1 DDAGLEKAWDSV
13 RRLSANNFSNDGV
26 FLEKYIE
33 RARHIEV
40 QVFGDGAGG
49 ALALGERDCSAQRR
63 HQKVLEETPAPN
75 LPDEVRATLHD
86 TARRLVA
93 AVDYRNAGT
102 VEFILDQDSN
112 RFYFLE
118 VNTRLQVE
126 HGVTEQV
133 FGIDLVRWM
142 VQLAAGELPPLA
154 GLGEGLMPRGHALQ
168 ARLYAEDPNKDFQP
182 SAGLLTTA
190 EFPEADGEKLRID
203 HWIEPGLTVS
213 PLYDPMLAKLIVFEA
228 DRDAALAALQRTL
241 EHTCVEGIETNRDY
255 VLAIL
260 ADRAFQNGE
269 MTTRY
274 LNDFDYH
281 PTTLDVLAGGTLTT
295 VQDYPGRRGY
305 WPIGVPPSGPFD
317 ALSFRLGNRLLGND
331 EDAAGLE
338 FTLNGP
344 TLRFN
349 HGTRIALT
357 GADMGATLDGEPVPN
372 YQAVS
377 VAAGQTLKLG
387 KVRGDGARA
396 YLTLAGG
403 LQCQPYLG
411 SRSTFTLGQFGG
423 HGGRAIRTGD
433 VLHFGPPGADPAPV
447 AVPDSLKPAL
457 GDTWELRVIY
467 GPHGAPDFF
476 TDDDMATFFSADWQV
491 HYNSNRLGIRLVGPK
506 PSWARTDGGEAGLH
520 PSNLHDNE
528 YAIGSINFTGDFPVI
543 LTKDGPSLGGFV
555 CPVTIAKAELWKVG
569 QLKPGD
575 SIRFTPVAFAE
586 ALALEQAQDA
596 AVETL
601 TPVPVIALSVH
612 NTSDASFTSATM
624 VAELDADGHVPRITY
639 RQAGDKYILIEY
651 GDNVLDLALRLRVH
665 ALMENLKDQP
675 VPGILELSPGVRSLQ
690 VHYDSRLLDQA
701 GLVKALLE
709 REKAIGS
716 VDDMEVRSRVL
727 HLPLAFE
734 DSATLDAVQRYQE
747 TIRSD
752 APWLPN
758 NVEFIRRING
768 LDSTEQVKDIVFKAS
783 YMVLGLGDV
792 YLGAP
797 CAVPVDPRHRLMTSK
812 YNPARTYTAEGTVG
826 IGGVYMCI
834 YGMDSP
840 GGYQLIG
847 RTLPIWNKHLKNRQ
861 FQPGE
866 PWLLRFFDQ
875 VRYYPVSEEELAG
888 MRDAFREGRLEVEIT
903 EETFNLAEHRRFLE
917 SIEPE
922 MEAFRAHQQAAY
934 REEVTRWQ
942 NEDEQIESALMGS
955 KADIGEVDG
964 HLVSAEISGN
974 VWKLLVEEGASVEAG
989 QTLVIVEAMKMEFE
1003 ITAGVAGTVTG
1014 LHCKP
1019 GTVINAGDPV
1029 VVIDTESAA

>member
-1 DDAGLEKAWDSV
+1 MHKKGLSKVLIANRGEIAVRICRTLKEMGIASVAVYSDADRNSQHVGAADEAVALGGQTAAESYLRSELILQAAKDTGAQGIIPGYGFLSENADFAEACAEAGIQFIGPTPDQLRRFGLKHEARALAEAAGVPLAPGTGLLQSLDEAKSAAAEIGYPIMLKSTAGGGGIGMQICHDDAGLEKAWDSV

-154 GLGEGLMPRGHALQ
+154 GLGEGLTPRGHALQ

-213 PLYDPMLAKLIVFEA
+213 PLYDPMLAKLIVFED

-433 VLHFGPPGADPAPV
+433 VLHFGPPAADTAPV
-447 AVPDSLKPAL
+447 AVPDSLKPSL

-467 GPHGAPDFF
+467 
-476 TDDDMATFFSADWQV
+476 
-491 HYNSNRLGIRLVGPK
+491 
-506 PSWARTDGGEAGLH
+506 
-520 PSNLHDNE
+520 
-528 YAIGSINFTGDFPVI
+528 
-543 LTKDGPSLGGFV
+543 
-555 CPVTIAKAELWKVG
+555 
-569 QLKPGD
+569 
-575 SIRFTPVAFAE
+575 
-586 ALALEQAQDA
+586 
-596 AVETL
+596 
-601 TPVPVIALSVH
+601 
-612 NTSDASFTSATM
+612 
-624 VAELDADGHVPRITY
+624 
-639 RQAGDKYILIEY
+639 
-651 GDNVLDLALRLRVH
+651 
-665 ALMENLKDQP
+665 
-675 VPGILELSPGVRSLQ
+675 
-690 VHYDSRLLDQA
+690 
-701 GLVKALLE
+701 
-709 REKAIGS
+709 
-716 VDDMEVRSRVL
+716 
-727 HLPLAFE
+727 
-734 DSATLDAVQRYQE
+734 
-747 TIRSD
+747 
-752 APWLPN
+752 
-758 NVEFIRRING
+758 
-768 LDSTEQVKDIVFKAS
+768 
-783 YMVLGLGDV
+783 
-792 YLGAP
+792 
-797 CAVPVDPRHRLMTSK
+797 
-812 YNPARTYTAEGTVG
+812 
-826 IGGVYMCI
+826 
-834 YGMDSP
+834 
-840 GGYQLIG
+840 
-847 RTLPIWNKHLKNRQ
+847 
-861 FQPGE
+861 
-866 PWLLRFFDQ
+866 
-875 VRYYPVSEEELAG
+875 
-888 MRDAFREGRLEVEIT
+888 
-903 EETFNLAEHRRFLE
+903 
-917 SIEPE
+917 
-922 MEAFRAHQQAAY
+922 
-934 REEVTRWQ
+934 
-942 NEDEQIESALMGS
+942 
-955 KADIGEVDG
+955 
-964 HLVSAEISGN
+964 
-974 VWKLLVEEGASVEAG
+974 
-989 QTLVIVEAMKMEFE
+989 
-1003 ITAGVAGTVTG
+1003 
-1014 LHCKP
+1014 
-1019 GTVINAGDPV
+1019 
-1029 VVIDTESAA
+1029 